1 MKPKT
6 KTAGKTLK
14 YNLYNYGYC
23 LMDDNM
29 SPKFKNADAKSELW
43 GEHKL
48 GKRQNNKISI
58 KKSMEIA

>member
-1 MKPKT
+1 
-6 KTAGKTLK
+6 
-14 YNLYNYGYC
+14 
-23 LMDDNM
+23 MDDNM